1 MPLSEAQYKA
11 KIILEVG
18 DNEAGLLA
26 ANIDLMWAAHDDQAD
41 SAVRFLY
48 AKRDA
53 IDVMLANTWKR
64 VSYKALDGAS
74 VDLNKLFEHLH
85 AMRNDVEAAIAAA
98 RELTSAASNGAG
110 AIGQLTKTTPITPD
124 AGQLD
129 PSDRRYRGD
138 PLLPPRRRCP

>member
-1 MPLSEAQYKA
+1 MALSDDQYKT

-18 DNEAGLLA
+18 DSAAGLLA
-26 ANIDLMWAAHDDQAD
+26 ANIDLMWDAHDDQGD

-53 IDVMLANTWKR
+53 IDTMLGSVRKGVNF
-64 VSYKALDGAS
+64 KALDGAS
-74 VDLNKLFEHLH
+74 TNLSELFEHLH
-85 AMRNDVEAAIAAA
+85 TMRNDVEAAIVAA
-98 RELTSAASNGAG
+98 RELASAASNGAG
-110 AIGQLTKTTPITPD
+110 AVGQLTKTTPIVPD

-138 PLLPPRRRCP
+138 PLLPPWQRWP